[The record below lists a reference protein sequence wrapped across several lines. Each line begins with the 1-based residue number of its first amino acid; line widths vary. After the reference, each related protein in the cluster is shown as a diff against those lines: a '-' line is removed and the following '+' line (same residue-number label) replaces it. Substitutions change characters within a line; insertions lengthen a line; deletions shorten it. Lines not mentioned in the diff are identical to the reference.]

1 MIGQFMKKERLQ
13 ELQQKGKNATAKG
26 VASLARPYV
35 IEADGAIC
43 IAREDTKK
51 LSAELLGIYKNV
63 YCGITADAY
72 ERESFSVCSTATK
85 KVFFTAEVV
94 EENPMQ
100 ILVDALYSRGMEWRE
115 IMLVTAGICHPLGQL
130 DMAEWVV
137 HNPDATWQEMISEGN
152 CLIKKYELN
161 RI

>member
-26 VASLARPYV
+26 VAALAQPYV
-35 IEADGAIC
+35 LEADGAIC
-43 IAREDTKK
+43 IAREDAKK

-72 ERESFSVCSTATK
+72 GRESFSVCSTATK

-130 DMAEWVV
+130 DMAEWVAD
-137 HNPDATWQEMISEGN
+137 HPDATEREIQKEKVRLTE
-152 CLIKKYELN
+152 KYELN